1 MLKLLATWWATRKY
15 LFNEYVEA
23 ETNDIKARV
32 VESRIKDMK
41 ADAKQLVS
49 EAEAIEENIKK
60 VEADTEYQALEGQLK
75 YEADKEKRE
84 AEKIAASKRQTAKQ
98 AEDNVAQ
105 MSDTI
110 KFFRRNAAAGRETAE
125 RVRNL

>member
-1 MLKLLATWWATRKY
+1 MLKLLATWWANRKY

-32 VESRIKDMK
+32 VESRIAEMK
-41 ADAKQLVS
+41 SDAKQLIA
-49 EAEAIEENIKK
+49 EAEEIEANIKRE
-60 VEADTEYQALEGQLK
+60 EATPEYQALVKQKK

-84 AEKIAASKRQTAKQ
+84 AEKIAANKRQTAKQ
-98 AEDNVAQ
+98 AEDGVAQ
-105 MSDTI
+105 I
-110 KFFRRNAAAGRETAE
+110 LEIAKFFRRNAAASRETAE

>member
-32 VESRIKDMK
+32 VESRIAEMK
-41 ADAKQLVS
+41 ADAVQLIV
-49 EAEAIEENIKK
+49 EAEAIEANIKR
-60 VEADTEYQALEGQLK
+60 EESSPEYQVLAGQEK

-84 AEKIAASKRQTAKQ
+84 AEKIAANKRQTAKQ
-98 AEDNVAQ
+98 ADEAATQ
-105 MSDTI
+105 MTETA
-110 KFFRRNAAAGRETAE
+110 KHFRRMGAASRETAE